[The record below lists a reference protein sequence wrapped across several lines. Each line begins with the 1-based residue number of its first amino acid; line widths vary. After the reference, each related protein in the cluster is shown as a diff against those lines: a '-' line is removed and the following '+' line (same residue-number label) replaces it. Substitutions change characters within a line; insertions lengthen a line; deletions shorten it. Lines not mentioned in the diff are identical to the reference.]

1 LDIKSKSI
9 KGTRI
14 VSIVAFIICVA
25 FFIATLMTG
34 AMALESASVINGT
47 GMSIDEVL
55 FSENYKESPEFQRD
69 FDRKAGDILYLIG
82 DLKGEDYIKS
92 GKTINQWQLDDR
104 IRMLFYDKARQDES
118 MYEKYN
124 DLQDDGR
131 QRFEAD
137 YADEIDQIKQQLIL
151 DELRVFERA
160 KEELDG
166 TKGFIYFA
174 TDGVYTVTNMAGMV
188 SDADTDQRPALNT
201 GEDMDAA
208 ANTEEPVM
216 DSSRFLSMVDKAEYL
231 IYEKGKMT
239 KTSPSAESPNQGVR
253 YSDRHLEERFH
264 DQYNPNLKVYFAFDE
279 SYIAAQIQY

>member
-92 GKTINQWQLDDR
+92 GKTINQ
-104 IRMLFYDKARQDES
+104 
-118 MYEKYN
+118 
-124 DLQDDGR
+124 
-131 QRFEAD
+131 
-137 YADEIDQIKQQLIL
+137 
-151 DELRVFERA
+151 
-160 KEELDG
+160 
-166 TKGFIYFA
+166 
-174 TDGVYTVTNMAGMV
+174 
-188 SDADTDQRPALNT
+188 
-201 GEDMDAA
+201 
-208 ANTEEPVM
+208 
-216 DSSRFLSMVDKAEYL
+216 
-231 IYEKGKMT
+231 
-239 KTSPSAESPNQGVR
+239 
-253 YSDRHLEERFH
+253 
-264 DQYNPNLKVYFAFDE
+264 
-279 SYIAAQIQY
+279 